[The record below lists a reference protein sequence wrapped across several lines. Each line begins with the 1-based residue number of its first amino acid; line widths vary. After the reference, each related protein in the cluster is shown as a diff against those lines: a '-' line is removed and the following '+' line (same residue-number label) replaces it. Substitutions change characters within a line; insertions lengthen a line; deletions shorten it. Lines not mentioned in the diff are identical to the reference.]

1 MEDTLTVMA
10 NLSTK
15 GFEKGT
21 KEMTRAI
28 KSLSRTA
35 KSFGR
40 TMITTIAGVGSVI
53 GILTKS
59 ISTYMSQNEQLSQRM
74 NAIWTALGNVL
85 GPIIEQIVEW
95 ISTAVSY
102 FLSFLQLLGVT
113 GKSASELSKS
123 AKKNTQELQRT
134 LLGFDELNVLQD
146 NNTQQD
152 KSNPLRDIEP
162 SEFMKK
168 ISDLLKAGMF
178 EEVGREIARKL
189 NEMVAKIPWGEIGAK
204 LRYYFMGLLDL
215 LYGFIDEFD
224 WKALGAGIRDFL
236 VNLFSNPQEIAEK
249 IMRLI
254 KAAWDAVLDFIW
266 GLFWGDTEEEPPLIA
281 AFRKLGDKIY
291 ELAQDILPI
300 LEKAYND
307 WIKPTIDWLVNE
319 ALPKVIDF
327 LSGLVEKI
335 DAWIKE
341 HPEEAVELL
350 KGAVELLIG
359 LKVASW
365 FKDLMDGAKN
375 AVKPVMDLVAAL
387 SGGGGAAGGA
397 AAGGAGAAGGGG
409 LAGAAAALGTG
420 AAVGGVATLG
430 VGLAML
436 AAKFGSIPLEAY
448 EAERATKYFEQSL
461 AETDGTA
468 QGMAEMMNTLAERAS
483 HYNDFL
489 YDTTGYTM
497 EYGYSMQASA
507 DSAYAY
513 MEMLTLL
520 AEQLGL
526 TTDELLAQIDAAGG
540 DVTKIEALGT
550 AMATSAQAMGEN
562 RQAIADTNEE
572 YKKTSGEI
580 TQNAQEMAD
589 GLNAATKEI
598 KTQTEA
604 NTAAANEAATQNA
617 EQMNVNVSGEYSELE
632 GEAAAHAENI
642 LTKTDATFQQ
652 VAGNAS
658 TWGSDMVLNFVY
670 GIQAQMPALEAQLI
684 AIANMINA
692 YVHFTKPDKGPL
704 SDFDEYGP
712 DMIKEFIGGIESQK
726 GRLEQAMSDIA
737 ETVSFRMPSVASGSF
752 LPYSLASGGGGAGSS
767 DVMAMIAQILQA
779 IDGLEDAISSMQ
791 LVAQFGSFRVIAE
804 AVDKELRRKA
814 RSEGK

>member
-1 MEDTLTVMA
+1 MEDAITVMA

-21 KEMTRAI
+21 REMTQAI
-28 KSLSRTA
+28 KSLTRTA

-40 TMITTIAGVGSVI
+40 TMLSTIVGVGSVI
-53 GILTKS
+53 GVLTKS
-59 ISTYMSQNEQLSQRM
+59 ISTYMSQNEALSQRM

-85 GPIIEQIVEW
+85 GPIIEQIIEW

-102 FLSFLQLLGVT
+102 FLGFLKLLGVT
-113 GKSASELSKS
+113 GKSASELSKQ
-123 AKKNTQELQRT
+123 AKKNTQELQKT

-146 NNTQQD
+146 NSQQQD
-152 KSNPLRDIEP
+152 KSNPLRDLEP

-168 ISDLLKAGMF
+168 IADLLKNGMF
-178 EEVGREIARKL
+178 EEAGRELARKL
-189 NEMVAKIPWGEIGAK
+189 NEMIAKIPWGELGAK

-215 LYGFIDEFD
+215 LYGFVDEFD
-224 WKALGAGIRDFL
+224 WKALGAGIRDFI

-300 LEKAYND
+300 LERLYND
-307 WIKPTIDWLVNE
+307 FIKPTIDWLVNE
-319 ALPKVIDF
+319 ALPKVVDF
-327 LSGLVEKI
+327 LTKVVDKI
-335 DAWIKE
+335 DAWINKN
-341 HPEEAVELL
+341 PDKAVELL

-359 LKVASW
+359 LKVGAW
-365 FKDLMDGAKN
+365 FRDLITGATN
-375 AVKPVMDLVAAL
+375 AIKPVTDLVKAL
-387 SGGGGAAGGA
+387 AGGGAGA
-397 AAGGAGAAGGGG
+397 AAGGAGAAGSSGG

-420 AAVGGVATLG
+420 AAVAGVATLG
-430 VGLAML
+430 VGLAMV

-448 EAERATKYFEQSL
+448 EAERATKYFEESL
-461 AETDGTA
+461 AQTDGTA
-468 QGMAEMMNTLAERAS
+468 QGMAEMMNVLADRAS

-507 DSAYAY
+507 DSGFAYAQ
-513 MEMLTLL
+513 MLVML

-526 TTDELLAQIDAAGG
+526 TTDELMAQIEAAGG
-540 DVTKIEALGT
+540 DVTKIEALGN
-550 AMATSAQAMGEN
+550 AMATSAQAMDEN
-562 RQAIADTNEE
+562 RASIAKTNEE

-580 TQNAQEMAD
+580 TQNAEEMAA
-589 GLNAATKEI
+589 GVNAATEEI

-604 NTAAANEAATQNA
+604 NTAAANTAATQNA
-617 EQMNVNVSGEYSELE
+617 EAMNQNVSGQYSELE
-632 GEAAAHAENI
+632 GEAATHAENI
-642 LTKTDATFQQ
+642 LTKTDSTFQQ

-658 TWGSDMVLNFVY
+658 IWGSDMVGNFIY
-670 GIQAQMPALEAQLI
+670 GIQSQMPALEAQLQ

-692 YVHFTKPDKGPL
+692 YIHFTKPDKGPL
-704 SDFDEYGP
+704 ADFDTYGP
-712 DMIKEFIGGIESQK
+712 DMIKEFVGGIESQK
-726 GRLEQAMSDIA
+726 GRLEQAMTDIA
-737 ETVSFRMPSVASGSF
+737 ETVSFRMPAVAGGSVV
-752 LPYSLASGGGGAGSS
+752 PYSVSSAGGGSGGAELGS
-767 DVMAMIAQILQA
+767 MIERFMSAL
-779 IDGLEDAISSMQ
+779 DTFEDSIQNMQ

-804 AVDKELRRKA
+804 AVEKEMRRKA
-814 RSEGK
+814 RSEGR

>member
-1 MEDTLTVMA
+1 MEDVITVMA

-28 KSLSRTA
+28 RSLTRTA

-40 TMITTIAGVGSVI
+40 SMLTTIAGVGSVI
-53 GILTKS
+53 GILTTS
-59 ISTYMSQNEQLSQRM
+59 ISTDMSQTEALGPRM

-113 GKSASELSKS
+113 GKSASELSKA
-123 AKKNTQELQRT
+123 AKKQTQELQKT

-146 NNTQQD
+146 NTQQD
-152 KSNPLRDIEP
+152 KSNPLKDIEP

-168 ISDLLKAGMF
+168 ISELLKAGMF
-178 EEVGREIARKL
+178 EEVGREFARKL
-189 NEMVAKIPWGEIGAK
+189 NEMIAKIPWGELGAK

-281 AFRKLGDKIY
+281 AFRNLGDKIY

-300 LEKAYND
+300 LQKLYDE

-327 LSGLVEKI
+327 LAKVVEKI
-335 DAWIKE
+335 SDWINKN
-341 HPEEAVELL
+341 PDKAVELL

-359 LKVASW
+359 LKIGGW
-365 FKDLMDGAKN
+365 FKDLIDGASK
-375 AVKPVMDLVAAL
+375 AITPVKQLVEAL
-387 SGGGGAAGGA
+387 VGGGASA
-397 AAGGAGAAGGGG
+397 GAGAAGASGGG
-409 LAGAAAALGTG
+409 LVGAASALGTG

-436 AAKFGSIPLEAY
+436 IAKFGSIPLEAY
-448 EAERATKYFEQSL
+448 EAERATRYFEASVQDTDGSAQGL
-461 AETDGTA
+461 AEK
-468 QGMAEMMNTLAERAS
+468 MNQLAEQAK
-483 HYNDFL
+483 HYDDFL
-489 YDTTGYTM
+489 YDTTGTTMNYGYTM
-497 EYGYSMQASA
+497 QESA
-507 DSAYAY
+507 DSAFAYAQ
-513 MEMLTLL
+513 MIELL
-520 AEQLGL
+520 AEKLGI
-526 TTDELLAQIDAAGG
+526 TTDELIAQIDAAGG
-540 DVTKIEALGT
+540 DVTKIEALGN
-550 AMATSAQAMGEN
+550 AMATSAKAMEEN
-562 RQAIADTNEE
+562 KKAITETNEE

-580 TQNAQEMAD
+580 TQNAQDMAD
-589 GLNAATKEI
+589 GVNAATEEI
-598 KTQTEA
+598 KNQTEA
-604 NTAAANEAATQNA
+604 NTAAANTAATQNA
-617 EQMNVNVSGEYSELE
+617 EAMNQNVSGQYSELE
-632 GEAAAHAENI
+632 GEAATHAENI

-652 VAGNAS
+652 VAGNAA
-658 TWGSDMVLNFVY
+658 TWGSDMVGNFIY
-670 GIQAQMPALEAQLI
+670 GIQMQMPALEAQLS

-704 SDFDEYGP
+704 ADFDTYGP
-712 DMIKEFIGGIESQK
+712 DMIKEFVGGIESQK
-726 GRLEQAMSDIA
+726 GRLEQAMTDIA
-737 ETVSFRMPSVASGSF
+737 ETVSFRMPAVAGGSV
-752 LPYSLASGGGGAGSS
+752 LPYSVSSGSGGGGGS
-767 DVMAMIAQILQA
+767 DLALIIDRFMAALETFEESVQNMQI
-779 IDGLEDAISSMQ
+779 
-791 LVAQFGSFRVIAE
+791 VAQFGSFRVLAE
-804 AVDKELRRKA
+804 ALTKEQRRMA